1 MKESGDFSKRT
12 EAYVVLP
19 RPPPAR
25 PSPPWHLFFSV
36 PASESPPDP
45 PSSTA
50 VLCSQLTCHGDGSP
64 QQLPI
69 GAGPARESSSA
80 GPESPL
86 DRHSA
91 QGLPSPACCR
101 QASSSLGG
109 RKRMEPVPPSAE
121 AGRLQGAFPGHAAW
135 FPVLKGKALCPSH
148 TPLQPRPAPCT
159 WLNLATGLEPQLN
172 SAGREL
178 RGCSTLSL

>member
-1 MKESGDFSKRT
+1 MKESGDFSKRA
-12 EAYVVLP
+12 EADVVLP

-36 PASESPPDP
+36 PASESPPAP

-50 VLCSQLTCHGDGSP
+50 GLCSQLTCRDDGSP

-69 GAGPARESSSA
+69 GAGPARESCSG

-91 QGLPSPACCR
+91 QGLPSPACCG

-109 RKRMEPVPPSAE
+109 RKRMEHPLQLVSQFHHQQKQAGCSAHAQGMLLGSQFSKARPYVPPT
-121 AGRLQGAFPGHAAW
+121 P
-135 FPVLKGKALCPSH
+135 
-148 TPLQPRPAPCT
+148 PLQPRPAPPT
-159 WLNLATGLEPQLN
+159 APG
-172 SAGREL
+172 
-178 RGCSTLSL
+178 